1 MGDSMATKQAYV
13 QVKGLK
19 KHYGDGDA
27 RLTVLDGID
36 TSINRGEICVMLGPS
51 GSGKSTFLN
60 LIGGLEDADG
70 GSIMVDG
77 CDLTVLKP
85 TDLGEYR
92 RRELGFV
99 FQFYN
104 LVPDLTIKEN
114 IEVTAHLSK
123 NPLNVDDLLRSLGLY
138 EHRNKFPRQVSG
150 GQQQRCAIG
159 RALVKNPGLLLCDE
173 PTGALDYKTSKEI
186 LQLMEDVN
194 RTYGCTIIIV
204 THNAAIAR
212 MANRMLRLRD
222 GRIVEDELNESLM
235 CGSIALTS
243 GFLLAAHSIG
253 CLIDD
258 MRDAYTIEDG
268 RVTTSFEA
276 TDKQLKAAE
285 DAAGDVGG
293 VTLYKNFSI
302 DAIIKKVSGD
312 DGTKRTL
319 RTYAHR
325 TKVDIASY
333 CEGKEPKADD
343 EVAIDRVFATNN
355 NLSVGDKVEL
365 EGRTYTICGIMTQPD
380 SQALFLNNS
389 DFTVNTITYGVAEVT
404 DAGFTALEDAGGAP
418 AYTYSFTFADRDLPT
433 ADRIDAEQDMVE
445 ALTDADARVD
455 DLIDAD
461 SNQGIGY
468 ARDDVDGDSMMWM
481 TLLDIIIV
489 IMAFVFVVLTDATIE
504 EESAIIGTLLA
515 SGYRR
520 REIVLHYLALPT
532 TVGVIA
538 ALLGTA
544 LGVVFFTEP
553 MRSLYY
559 GSYSL
564 PPFQVYWSWG
574 IFVKCA
580 VVPAAALILITLV
593 GLLRKMDKTPLQFL
607 RHEASGKSGT
617 KRGLQLPERVG
628 FVSRFRLRIFLR
640 NLGNFATL
648 FVGIAFASLLLLF
661 GLAILPTMTHYAD
674 NLETSLVAEYQYTLK
689 APLELEGTAEEREQ
703 WSALERLQSVDGAL
717 LSAAQDA
724 DDELDDAADAAQAA
738 ADAATASPSA
748 ESLTAAQ
755 DALAKVQ
762 DKKDALYARLDDLAD
777 ALGCDR
783 DETIDLIGKASKI
796 DTDNDDIHPVNTTD
810 NGAGAIAQAEKYAVY
825 QLQYDRGDGNG
836 EETIS
841 VYGISSDSRYWKD
854 LNVGN
859 GRVVFGGGLLD
870 KFGWSE
876 GQKVKLRDKYEGKN
890 YSFEY
895 VGKDCVWGSKSD
907 MNVYM
912 SIDDFNELFGNDA
925 AYFNGYVSD
934 EKLNLDA
941 RYFAGDT
948 TPDDMRAVGD
958 QFIGMMSKMI
968 GMMVG
973 LAVFI
978 FLLFMYLLTKAVI
991 DHSARSISYM
1001 KVFGYRDGEISHLYI
1016 RSITLCVAASL
1027 VLSLPVIIG
1036 SLTAIFRS
1044 MLLAYNGN
1052 IEIYVPAWSMAA
1064 CAGIGFATYLVVA
1077 LLHTHSIKRVSLAE
1091 ALKVQE

>member
-1 MGDSMATKQAYV
+1 MTPLAK
-13 QVKGLK
+13 
-19 KHYGDGDA
+19 
-27 RLTVLDGID
+27 RL
-36 TSINRGEICVMLGPS
+36 P
-51 GSGKSTFLN
+51 
-60 LIGGLEDADG
+60 
-70 GSIMVDG
+70 
-77 CDLTVLKP
+77 
-85 TDLGEYR
+85 
-92 RRELGFV
+92 RELRR
-99 FQFYN
+99 
-104 LVPDLTIKEN
+104 N
-114 IEVTAHLSK
+114 IGK
-123 NPLNVDDLLRSLGLY
+123 YLGIFL
-138 EHRNKFPRQVSG
+138 
-150 GQQQRCAIG
+150 
-159 RALVKNPGLLLCDE
+159 
-173 PTGALDYKTSKEI
+173 
-186 LQLMEDVN
+186 
-194 RTYGCTIIIV
+194 
-204 THNAAIAR
+204 
-212 MANRMLRLRD
+212 
-222 GRIVEDELNESLM
+222 LM

-253 CLIDD
+253 CLIDG
-258 MRDAYTIEDG
+258 MRDDYTIEDG

-276 TDKQLKAAE
+276 TGEQLKAAE
-285 DAAGDVGG
+285 DAAEDVGG

-302 DAIIKKVSGD
+302 DAIIKKASGD

-333 CEGKEPKADD
+333 CEGRQPKADD

-355 NLSVGDKVEL
+355 DLAVGDRIEL

-404 DAGFTALEDAGGAP
+404 DAGFAALEDAGGAP
-418 AYTYSFTFADRDLPT
+418 AYTYSFTFNDRDLST
-433 ADRIDAEQDMVE
+433 ADRTDAEQDMVE
-445 ALTDADARVD
+445 ALADADARVD
-455 DLIDAD
+455 DLIDDD

-468 ARDDVDGDSMMWM
+468 ARDDVDGDSMMWT
-481 TLLDIIIV
+481 TLLNIIIV

-520 REIVLHYLALPT
+520 REIVLHYLALPAI
-532 TVGVIA
+532 VGVLA

-544 LGVVFFTEP
+544 LGIAFFTEP
-553 MRSLYY
+553 MRGLYY

-564 PPFQVYWSWG
+564 PPFQVYWSWE

-593 GLLRKMDKTPLQFL
+593 GLLRKMGKTPLQFL

-617 KRGLQLPERVG
+617 KRGLQLPERMG
-628 FVSRFRLRIFLR
+628 FVSRFRLRVFLR

-648 FVGIAFASLLLLF
+648 FVGIAFGSLLLLF

-674 NLETSLVAEYQYTLK
+674 NLETSLVAEHQYTLK
-689 APLELEGTAEEREQ
+689 APLELKGTAEERGQ
-703 WSALERLQSVDGAL
+703 WAALERLQSVDGAL
-717 LSAAQDA
+717 LSAVQNAS
-724 DDELDDAADAAQAA
+724 DELDDAADA
-738 ADAATASPSA
+738 
-748 ESLTAAQ
+748 
-755 DALAKVQ
+755 
-762 DKKDALYARLDDLAD
+762 
-777 ALGCDR
+777 LGCDR
-783 DETIDLIGKASKI
+783 DTVIDLIDKASRI
-796 DTDNDDIHPVNTTD
+796 DADNDDIHPVNTTD
-810 NGAGAIAQAEKYAVY
+810 NGAAKIAQAEKYAVY
-825 QLQYDRGDGNG
+825 QLQYDRGNGNG
-836 EETIS
+836 EEAIS
-841 VYGISSDSRYWKD
+841 VYGISPNSRYWKG
-854 LNVGN
+854 LNVGD
-859 GRVVFGGGLLD
+859 GRVAFGGGLLD

-876 GQKVKLRDKYEGKN
+876 GQKVELRDKYKAQD
-890 YSFEY
+890 YSLEY
-895 VGKDCVWGSKSD
+895 AGKDCAWGSKSD
-907 MNVYM
+907 MNIYM
-912 SIDDFNELFGNDA
+912 SIEDFNELFGNDA

-934 EKLNLDA
+934 EKLDLDA

-968 GMMVG
+968 GMMIG

-1044 MLLAYNGN
+1044 MLLSYNGN
-1052 IEIYVPAWSMAA
+1052 IEIYVPAWSMAV
-1064 CAGIGFATYLVVA
+1064 CVGIGFATYLIVA
-1077 LLHTHSIKRVSLAE
+1077 LLHMRSIKRVSLAE

>member
-1 MGDSMATKQAYV
+1 MTPLAK
-13 QVKGLK
+13 
-19 KHYGDGDA
+19 
-27 RLTVLDGID
+27 RL
-36 TSINRGEICVMLGPS
+36 P
-51 GSGKSTFLN
+51 
-60 LIGGLEDADG
+60 
-70 GSIMVDG
+70 
-77 CDLTVLKP
+77 
-85 TDLGEYR
+85 
-92 RRELGFV
+92 RELRR
-99 FQFYN
+99 
-104 LVPDLTIKEN
+104 N
-114 IEVTAHLSK
+114 IGK
-123 NPLNVDDLLRSLGLY
+123 YLGIFL
-138 EHRNKFPRQVSG
+138 
-150 GQQQRCAIG
+150 
-159 RALVKNPGLLLCDE
+159 
-173 PTGALDYKTSKEI
+173 
-186 LQLMEDVN
+186 
-194 RTYGCTIIIV
+194 
-204 THNAAIAR
+204 
-212 MANRMLRLRD
+212 
-222 GRIVEDELNESLM
+222 LM

-276 TDKQLKAAE
+276 TDDQLKAAE
-285 DAAGDVGG
+285 DAADDVGG
-293 VTLYKNFSI
+293 VKLYKNFSI
-302 DAIIKKVSGD
+302 DAIIKKATGD

-319 RTYAHR
+319 RTYTHR

-333 CEGKEPKADD
+333 CEGRQPKTDD
-343 EVAIDRVFATNN
+343 EVAIDRVFAANN
-355 NLSVGDKVEL
+355 DLAVGDKVEL

-404 DAGFTALEDAGGAP
+404 DAGFAALEDAGGAP
-418 AYTYSFTFADRDLPT
+418 DYTYSFTFADRDLST

-445 ALTDADARVD
+445 ALTDADACVD

-468 ARDDVDGDSMMWM
+468 ARDDVDGDSTMWM

-520 REIVLHYLALPT
+520 REIVLHYLALPAI
-532 TVGVIA
+532 VGVVA

-593 GLLRKMDKTPLQFL
+593 GLLRKMGKTPLQFL

-617 KRGLQLPERVG
+617 KRGMQLPERMG

-674 NLETSLVAEYQYTLK
+674 NLETSLVAEHQYTLK

-738 ADAATASPSA
+738 ADA
-748 ESLTAAQ
+748 
-755 DALAKVQ
+755 
-762 DKKDALYARLDDLAD
+762 
-777 ALGCDR
+777 LGCNR
-783 DETIDLIGKASKI
+783 DEAIDLIDKASKI

-836 EETIS
+836 QETIS
-841 VYGISSDSRYWKD
+841 VYGISPDSRYWKD
-854 LNVGN
+854 LNVGD
-859 GRVVFGGGLLD
+859 GRVVFGSGLLD

-876 GQKVKLRDKYEGKN
+876 GQKATLIDKYEGEH
-890 YSFEY
+890 YSLEY
-895 VGKDCVWGSKSD
+895 AGKDCAWGSKSD
-907 MNVYM
+907 MNIYM

-934 EKLNLDA
+934 EKLDLDA

-1001 KVFGYRDGEISHLYI
+1001 KVFGYRDSEISHLYI

-1077 LLHTHSIKRVSLAE
+1077 LLHTRSIKRVSLAE

>member
-1 MGDSMATKQAYV
+1 MTPLAK
-13 QVKGLK
+13 
-19 KHYGDGDA
+19 
-27 RLTVLDGID
+27 RL
-36 TSINRGEICVMLGPS
+36 P
-51 GSGKSTFLN
+51 
-60 LIGGLEDADG
+60 
-70 GSIMVDG
+70 
-77 CDLTVLKP
+77 
-85 TDLGEYR
+85 
-92 RRELGFV
+92 RELRR
-99 FQFYN
+99 
-104 LVPDLTIKEN
+104 N
-114 IEVTAHLSK
+114 IGK
-123 NPLNVDDLLRSLGLY
+123 YLGIFL
-138 EHRNKFPRQVSG
+138 
-150 GQQQRCAIG
+150 
-159 RALVKNPGLLLCDE
+159 
-173 PTGALDYKTSKEI
+173 
-186 LQLMEDVN
+186 
-194 RTYGCTIIIV
+194 
-204 THNAAIAR
+204 
-212 MANRMLRLRD
+212 
-222 GRIVEDELNESLM
+222 LM

-276 TDKQLKAAE
+276 TKDQLKAAE

-302 DAIIKKVSGD
+302 DAIIKKTAGD

-333 CEGKEPKADD
+333 CEGREPKADD

-355 NLSVGDKVEL
+355 DLAVGDKVEL

-404 DAGFTALEDAGGAP
+404 DAGFAALEDAGGAP
-418 AYTYSFTFADRDLPT
+418 DYTYSFTFADRDLST

-445 ALTDADARVD
+445 ALTDADACVD

-520 REIVLHYLALPT
+520 REIVLHYLALPAIA
-532 TVGVIA
+532 GVVA

-559 GSYSL
+559 DSYSL
-564 PPFQVYWSWG
+564 PPFQVYWSWE

-593 GLLRKMDKTPLQFL
+593 GLLRKMGKTPLQFL

-617 KRGLQLPERVG
+617 KRGLRLPERMG

-674 NLETSLVAEYQYTLK
+674 NLETSLVAEHQYTLK

-724 DDELDDAADAAQAA
+724 DDELDDAADA
-738 ADAATASPSA
+738 
-748 ESLTAAQ
+748 
-755 DALAKVQ
+755 
-762 DKKDALYARLDDLAD
+762 
-777 ALGCDR
+777 LGCDR
-783 DETIDLIGKASKI
+783 DEAIDLIGKASKI

-825 QLQYDRGDGNG
+825 QLQYDRGGGNG

-841 VYGISSDSRYWKD
+841 IYGISPDSRYWKGLD
-854 LNVGN
+854 VGN

-876 GQKVKLRDKYEGKN
+876 GQKVTLSDKYEGEY
-890 YSFEY
+890 YSLEY
-895 VGKDCVWGSKSD
+895 AGKDCAWGSKSD
-907 MNVYM
+907 MNIYM
-912 SIDDFNELFGNDA
+912 SIDDFNELFDNDA
-925 AYFNGYVSD
+925 AYFNGYVSN
-934 EKLNLDA
+934 EKLDLDA

-1001 KVFGYRDGEISHLYI
+1001 KVFGYRDSEISHLYI

-1077 LLHTHSIKRVSLAE
+1077 LLHTRSIKRVSLAE

>member
-1 MGDSMATKQAYV
+1 MTPLAK
-13 QVKGLK
+13 
-19 KHYGDGDA
+19 
-27 RLTVLDGID
+27 RL
-36 TSINRGEICVMLGPS
+36 P
-51 GSGKSTFLN
+51 
-60 LIGGLEDADG
+60 
-70 GSIMVDG
+70 
-77 CDLTVLKP
+77 
-85 TDLGEYR
+85 
-92 RRELGFV
+92 RELRR
-99 FQFYN
+99 
-104 LVPDLTIKEN
+104 N
-114 IEVTAHLSK
+114 IGK
-123 NPLNVDDLLRSLGLY
+123 YLGIFL
-138 EHRNKFPRQVSG
+138 
-150 GQQQRCAIG
+150 
-159 RALVKNPGLLLCDE
+159 
-173 PTGALDYKTSKEI
+173 
-186 LQLMEDVN
+186 
-194 RTYGCTIIIV
+194 
-204 THNAAIAR
+204 
-212 MANRMLRLRD
+212 
-222 GRIVEDELNESLM
+222 LM
-235 CGSIALTS
+235 CGSTALTS

-258 MRDAYTIEDG
+258 MRDAYAIEDG

-276 TDKQLKAAE
+276 TDDQLKAAE

-302 DAIIKKVSGD
+302 DAIIKKTAGD

-333 CEGKEPKADD
+333 CEGKEPKTDD

-355 NLSVGDKVEL
+355 DLAVGDKVEL

-404 DAGFTALEDAGGAP
+404 DAGFAALEDAGGAP
-418 AYTYSFTFADRDLPT
+418 DYTYSFTFADRDLST

-445 ALTDADARVD
+445 ALTDADACVD

-468 ARDDVDGDSMMWM
+468 ARDDVDGDSTMWM

-520 REIVLHYLALPT
+520 REIVLHHLALPAI
-532 TVGVIA
+532 VGVVA

-544 LGVVFFTEP
+544 LGVVFYTEP
-553 MRSLYY
+553 LRSLYY

-564 PPFQVYWSWG
+564 PPFQVYWSWE

-593 GLLRKMDKTPLQFL
+593 GLLRKMGKTPLQFL
-607 RHEASGKSGT
+607 RHEAGGKSGT
-617 KRGLQLPERVG
+617 KHGLQLPERMG

-674 NLETSLVAEYQYTLK
+674 NLETSLVAEHQYTLK

-703 WSALERLQSVDGAL
+703 WSALERLQSVGGAL

-724 DDELDDAADAAQAA
+724 DDELEDA
-738 ADAATASPSA
+738 
-748 ESLTAAQ
+748 
-755 DALAKVQ
+755 
-762 DKKDALYARLDDLAD
+762 AD

-783 DETIDLIGKASKI
+783 DEAIDLIDKASKI

-825 QLQYDRGDGNG
+825 QLQYNRGDGNG
-836 EETIS
+836 QETIS

-854 LNVGN
+854 LNVGD

-876 GQKVKLRDKYEGKN
+876 GQKVTLSDKYEGEH
-890 YSFEY
+890 YSLEY
-895 VGKDCVWGSKSD
+895 AGKDCAWGSKSD
-907 MNVYM
+907 MNIYM
-912 SIDDFNELFGNDA
+912 SIDDFNELFDNDA

-934 EKLNLDA
+934 EKLDLDA

-968 GMMVG
+968 GMMIG

-1001 KVFGYRDGEISHLYI
+1001 KVFGYRDSEISHLYI

-1064 CAGIGFATYLVVA
+1064 CVGIGFATYLVVA
-1077 LLHTHSIKRVSLAE
+1077 LLHTRSIKRVSLAE

>member
-1 MGDSMATKQAYV
+1 MTPLAK
-13 QVKGLK
+13 
-19 KHYGDGDA
+19 
-27 RLTVLDGID
+27 RL
-36 TSINRGEICVMLGPS
+36 P
-51 GSGKSTFLN
+51 
-60 LIGGLEDADG
+60 
-70 GSIMVDG
+70 
-77 CDLTVLKP
+77 
-85 TDLGEYR
+85 
-92 RRELGFV
+92 RELRR
-99 FQFYN
+99 
-104 LVPDLTIKEN
+104 N
-114 IEVTAHLSK
+114 IGK
-123 NPLNVDDLLRSLGLY
+123 YLGIFL
-138 EHRNKFPRQVSG
+138 
-150 GQQQRCAIG
+150 
-159 RALVKNPGLLLCDE
+159 
-173 PTGALDYKTSKEI
+173 
-186 LQLMEDVN
+186 
-194 RTYGCTIIIV
+194 
-204 THNAAIAR
+204 
-212 MANRMLRLRD
+212 
-222 GRIVEDELNESLM
+222 LM

-258 MRDAYTIEDG
+258 MRDDYTIEDG

-276 TDKQLKAAE
+276 TDEQLKAAE
-285 DAAGDVGG
+285 DAAEDVGG

-302 DAIIKKVSGD
+302 DAIIKKASGD

-333 CEGKEPKADD
+333 CEGRRPNADD

-355 NLSVGDKVEL
+355 DLSVGDRIEL

-380 SQALFLNNS
+380 SQALFPNNS
-389 DFTVNTITYGVAEVT
+389 DFTINTITYGVAEVT
-404 DAGFTALEDAGGAP
+404 DAGFAALEDAGGAP
-418 AYTYSFTFADRDLPT
+418 AYTYSFTFNDRDLST
-433 ADRIDAEQDMVE
+433 ADRTDAEQDMVE
-445 ALTDADARVD
+445 ALADADAHVD

-468 ARDDVDGDSMMWM
+468 ARDDVDGDSMMWT
-481 TLLDIIIV
+481 TLLNIIIV

-520 REIVLHYLALPT
+520 REIVLHYLALPAI
-532 TVGVIA
+532 VGVVA

-544 LGVVFFTEP
+544 LGVAFFTEP

-564 PPFQVYWSWG
+564 PPFQVHWSWE

-593 GLLRKMDKTPLQFL
+593 GLLHKMGKTPLQFL

-617 KRGLQLPERVG
+617 KRGLQLPERMG
-628 FVSRFRLRIFLR
+628 FVPRFRLRVFLR

-648 FVGIAFASLLLLF
+648 FVGIAFGSLLLLF

-674 NLETSLVAEYQYTLK
+674 NLETSLVAEHQYALK
-689 APLELEGTAEEREQ
+689 APLELKGTAEERGQ
-703 WSALERLQSVDGAL
+703 WAALERLQSVDGAL
-717 LSAAQDA
+717 LSAVQDA
-724 DDELDDAADAAQAA
+724 SDELDDAADA
-738 ADAATASPSA
+738 
-748 ESLTAAQ
+748 
-755 DALAKVQ
+755 
-762 DKKDALYARLDDLAD
+762 
-777 ALGCDR
+777 LGCDR
-783 DETIDLIGKASKI
+783 DTVIDLIDKASRI
-796 DTDNDDIHPVNTTD
+796 DADNDDIHPVNTTD
-810 NGAGAIAQAEKYAVY
+810 NGAAKIAQAEKYAVY
-825 QLQYDRGDGNG
+825 QLQYDRGNGNG
-836 EETIS
+836 EEAIS
-841 VYGISSDSRYWKD
+841 VYGISPNSRYWKG
-854 LNVGN
+854 LNVGD
-859 GRVVFGGGLLD
+859 GRVAFGGGLLD

-876 GQKVKLRDKYEGKN
+876 GQKVELRDKYKAQD
-890 YSFEY
+890 YSLEY
-895 VGKDCVWGSKSD
+895 AGKDCAWGSKSD
-907 MNVYM
+907 MNIYM
-912 SIDDFNELFGNDA
+912 SIEDFNELFGNDA

-934 EKLNLDA
+934 EKLDLDA

-968 GMMVG
+968 GMMIG

-1027 VLSLPVIIG
+1027 VLSLPLIIG

-1044 MLLAYNGN
+1044 MLLAYSGN
-1052 IEIYVPAWSMAA
+1052 IEIYVPAWSMAV
-1064 CAGIGFATYLVVA
+1064 CVGIGFATYLIVA
-1077 LLHTHSIKRVSLAE
+1077 LLHMRSIKRVSLAE

>member
-1 MGDSMATKQAYV
+1 MAPLAK
-13 QVKGLK
+13 
-19 KHYGDGDA
+19 
-27 RLTVLDGID
+27 RL
-36 TSINRGEICVMLGPS
+36 P
-51 GSGKSTFLN
+51 
-60 LIGGLEDADG
+60 
-70 GSIMVDG
+70 
-77 CDLTVLKP
+77 
-85 TDLGEYR
+85 
-92 RRELGFV
+92 RELRR
-99 FQFYN
+99 
-104 LVPDLTIKEN
+104 N
-114 IEVTAHLSK
+114 IGK
-123 NPLNVDDLLRSLGLY
+123 YLGIFL
-138 EHRNKFPRQVSG
+138 
-150 GQQQRCAIG
+150 
-159 RALVKNPGLLLCDE
+159 
-173 PTGALDYKTSKEI
+173 
-186 LQLMEDVN
+186 
-194 RTYGCTIIIV
+194 
-204 THNAAIAR
+204 
-212 MANRMLRLRD
+212 
-222 GRIVEDELNESLM
+222 LM

-258 MRDAYTIEDG
+258 MRDDYTIEDG

-276 TDKQLKAAE
+276 TDEQLKAAE
-285 DAAGDVGG
+285 DAAEDVGG

-302 DAIIKKVSGD
+302 DALIKKTAGD

-333 CEGKEPKADD
+333 CEGRQPKADD

-355 NLSVGDKVEL
+355 DLAVGDRIEL

-404 DAGFTALEDAGGAP
+404 DAGFAALEDAGGAP
-418 AYTYSFTFADRDLPT
+418 AYTYSFTFNDRDLST
-433 ADRIDAEQDMVE
+433 ADRTDAEQDMVE
-445 ALTDADARVD
+445 ALADADARVD

-468 ARDDVDGDSMMWM
+468 ARDDVDGDSMMWT

-520 REIVLHYLALPT
+520 REIVLHYLALPAI
-532 TVGVIA
+532 VGVVA

-544 LGVVFFTEP
+544 LGVAFFTEP

-564 PPFQVYWSWG
+564 PPFQVYWSWE

-580 VVPAAALILITLV
+580 VVPAAALILITLG
-593 GLLRKMDKTPLQFL
+593 GLLHKMGKTPLQFL

-617 KRGLQLPERVG
+617 KRGLQLPERMG
-628 FVSRFRLRIFLR
+628 FVSRFRLRVFLR

-648 FVGIAFASLLLLF
+648 FVGIAFGSLLLLF

-674 NLETSLVAEYQYTLK
+674 NLETSLVAEHQYTLK
-689 APLELEGTAEEREQ
+689 APLELKGTAEERGR
-703 WSALERLQSVDGAL
+703 WAALECLQSVDGAL
-717 LSAAQDA
+717 LSAVQDA
-724 DDELDDAADAAQAA
+724 SDELDDAADAARAA

-748 ESLTAAQ
+748 ESLAAAQ
-755 DALAKVQ
+755 
-762 DKKDALYARLDDLAD
+762 DALYARLDDLAD
-777 ALGCDR
+777 ALGCNR
-783 DETIDLIGKASKI
+783 DEAIGLIDKASKI

-836 EETIS
+836 QETIS
-841 VYGISSDSRYWKD
+841 VYGISPNSRYWKD
-854 LNVGN
+854 LNVGD

-876 GQKVKLRDKYEGKN
+876 GQKVTLGDKYEGKD
-890 YSFEY
+890 YSLEY
-895 VGKDCVWGSKSD
+895 TGKDATWGSKSD
-907 MNVYM
+907 MNIYM

-925 AYFNGYVSD
+925 TYFNGYVSD
-934 EKLNLDA
+934 KKLDLDA

-958 QFIGMMSKMI
+958 QFIDMMSKMI

-1001 KVFGYRDGEISHLYI
+1001 KVFGYRDSEISHLYI

-1064 CAGIGFATYLVVA
+1064 CVGMGFATYLVVA
-1077 LLHTHSIKRVSLAE
+1077 LLHTRSIKRVSLAE

>member
-1 MGDSMATKQAYV
+1 MTPLAK
-13 QVKGLK
+13 
-19 KHYGDGDA
+19 
-27 RLTVLDGID
+27 RL
-36 TSINRGEICVMLGPS
+36 P
-51 GSGKSTFLN
+51 
-60 LIGGLEDADG
+60 
-70 GSIMVDG
+70 
-77 CDLTVLKP
+77 
-85 TDLGEYR
+85 
-92 RRELGFV
+92 RELRR
-99 FQFYN
+99 
-104 LVPDLTIKEN
+104 N
-114 IEVTAHLSK
+114 IGK
-123 NPLNVDDLLRSLGLY
+123 YLGIFL
-138 EHRNKFPRQVSG
+138 
-150 GQQQRCAIG
+150 
-159 RALVKNPGLLLCDE
+159 
-173 PTGALDYKTSKEI
+173 
-186 LQLMEDVN
+186 
-194 RTYGCTIIIV
+194 
-204 THNAAIAR
+204 
-212 MANRMLRLRD
+212 
-222 GRIVEDELNESLM
+222 LM

-276 TDKQLKAAE
+276 TEDQLKAAE
-285 DAAGDVGG
+285 DAAENVGG

-302 DAIIKKVSGD
+302 DAIIKKASGD

-319 RTYAHR
+319 RTYTHR

-333 CEGKEPKADD
+333 CEGRQPKADD

-355 NLSVGDKVEL
+355 DLAVGDRIEL

-404 DAGFTALEDAGGAP
+404 DAGFAALEDAGGAP
-418 AYTYSFTFADRDLPT
+418 AYTYSFTFNDRDLST
-433 ADRIDAEQDMVE
+433 ADRTDAEQDMVE
-445 ALTDADARVD
+445 ALADADARVD

-468 ARDDVDGDSMMWM
+468 ARDDVDGDSMMWT
-481 TLLDIIIV
+481 TLLNIIIV

-520 REIVLHYLALPT
+520 REIVLHYLALPAA
-532 TVGVIA
+532 VGVLA

-544 LGVVFFTEP
+544 LGVAFFTEP

-564 PPFQVYWSWG
+564 PPFQVYWSWE

-593 GLLRKMDKTPLQFL
+593 GLLRKMGKTPLQFL

-617 KRGLQLPERVG
+617 KRGLQLPERMG

-648 FVGIAFASLLLLF
+648 FVGIAFGSLLMLF

-674 NLETSLVAEYQYTLK
+674 NLETGLVAEHQYTLK
-689 APLELEGTAEEREQ
+689 APLELKGTAEERGQ
-703 WSALERLQSVDGAL
+703 WAALERLQSVDGAV

-724 DDELDDAADAAQAA
+724 SDELDDAADA
-738 ADAATASPSA
+738 
-748 ESLTAAQ
+748 
-755 DALAKVQ
+755 
-762 DKKDALYARLDDLAD
+762 
-777 ALGCDR
+777 LGCDR
-783 DETIDLIGKASKI
+783 DTVIDLIDKASRI
-796 DTDNDDIHPVNTTD
+796 DADNDDIHPVNTTD
-810 NGAGAIAQAEKYAVY
+810 NGAAKIAQAEKYAVY
-825 QLQYDRGDGNG
+825 QLQYDRGNGNG
-836 EETIS
+836 EEAIS
-841 VYGISSDSRYWKD
+841 VYGISPNSRYWKG
-854 LNVGN
+854 LNVGD
-859 GRVVFGGGLLD
+859 GRVAFGGGLLD

-876 GQKVKLRDKYEGKN
+876 GQKVELRDKYKAQD
-890 YSFEY
+890 YSLEY
-895 VGKDCVWGSKSD
+895 AGKDCAWGSKSD
-907 MNVYM
+907 MNIYM
-912 SIDDFNELFGNDA
+912 SIEDSNELFGNDA

-934 EKLNLDA
+934 EKLDLDA

-968 GMMVG
+968 GMMIG

-1044 MLLAYNGN
+1044 MLLSYNGN
-1052 IEIYVPAWSMAA
+1052 IEIYVPAWSMAV
-1064 CAGIGFATYLVVA
+1064 CVGIGFATYLIVA
-1077 LLHTHSIKRVSLAE
+1077 LLHMRSIKRVSLAE

>member
-1 MGDSMATKQAYV
+1 MTPLAK
-13 QVKGLK
+13 
-19 KHYGDGDA
+19 
-27 RLTVLDGID
+27 RL
-36 TSINRGEICVMLGPS
+36 P
-51 GSGKSTFLN
+51 
-60 LIGGLEDADG
+60 
-70 GSIMVDG
+70 
-77 CDLTVLKP
+77 
-85 TDLGEYR
+85 
-92 RRELGFV
+92 RELRR
-99 FQFYN
+99 
-104 LVPDLTIKEN
+104 N
-114 IEVTAHLSK
+114 IGK
-123 NPLNVDDLLRSLGLY
+123 YLGIFL
-138 EHRNKFPRQVSG
+138 
-150 GQQQRCAIG
+150 
-159 RALVKNPGLLLCDE
+159 
-173 PTGALDYKTSKEI
+173 
-186 LQLMEDVN
+186 
-194 RTYGCTIIIV
+194 
-204 THNAAIAR
+204 
-212 MANRMLRLRD
+212 
-222 GRIVEDELNESLM
+222 LM

-253 CLIDD
+253 CLIDG
-258 MRDAYTIEDG
+258 MRDEYIIEDG

-276 TDKQLKAAE
+276 TDNQLKAAE
-285 DAAGDVGG
+285 GAADDAGG

-302 DAIIKKVSGD
+302 DAIIKKTAGD

-355 NLSVGDKVEL
+355 DLAVGDKVEL

-404 DAGFTALEDAGGAP
+404 DAGFAALEDAGGAP
-418 AYTYSFTFADRDLPT
+418 AYTYSFTFIDRDLSA

-468 ARDDVDGDSMMWM
+468 ARDDVDGDSMMWT

-520 REIVLHYLALPT
+520 REIVLHYLALPAI
-532 TVGVIA
+532 VGVVA

-544 LGVVFFTEP
+544 LGIAFFTEP

-593 GLLRKMDKTPLQFL
+593 GLLRKMGKTPLQFL

-617 KRGLQLPERVG
+617 KRGLQLPERMG

-674 NLETSLVAEYQYTLK
+674 NLETSLVAEHQYTLK

-724 DDELDDAADAAQAA
+724 DDELDDA
-738 ADAATASPSA
+738 
-748 ESLTAAQ
+748 
-755 DALAKVQ
+755 
-762 DKKDALYARLDDLAD
+762 
-777 ALGCDR
+777 LGCNR
-783 DETIDLIGKASKI
+783 DEAIDLIDKASKI
-796 DTDNDDIHPVNTTD
+796 DADNDDIHPINTTD
-810 NGAGAIAQAEKYAVY
+810 NGAGTIAQAEKYAVY
-825 QLQYDRGDGNG
+825 QLQYNRGDGNG

-841 VYGISSDSRYWKD
+841 VYGISPDSRYWKD
-854 LNVGN
+854 LNVGD

-876 GQKVKLRDKYEGKN
+876 GQKVTLSDKYEGEH
-890 YSFEY
+890 YSLEY
-895 VGKDCVWGSKSD
+895 AGRDCAWGSKSD
-907 MNVYM
+907 MNIYM
-912 SIDDFNELFGNDA
+912 SIDDFNELFDNDA

-934 EKLNLDA
+934 EKLDFDA

-948 TPDDMRAVGD
+948 TPDDIRAVGD
-958 QFIGMMSKMI
+958 QFVGMMSKMI

-1001 KVFGYRDGEISHLYI
+1001 KVFGYRDSEISHLYI
-1016 RSITLCVAASL
+1016 RSITLCVAVSL

-1064 CAGIGFATYLVVA
+1064 CVGIGFATYLVVA
-1077 LLHTHSIKRVSLAE
+1077 LLHTRSIKRVSLAE

>member
-1 MGDSMATKQAYV
+1 MTPLAK
-13 QVKGLK
+13 
-19 KHYGDGDA
+19 
-27 RLTVLDGID
+27 RL
-36 TSINRGEICVMLGPS
+36 P
-51 GSGKSTFLN
+51 
-60 LIGGLEDADG
+60 
-70 GSIMVDG
+70 
-77 CDLTVLKP
+77 
-85 TDLGEYR
+85 
-92 RRELGFV
+92 RELRR
-99 FQFYN
+99 
-104 LVPDLTIKEN
+104 N
-114 IEVTAHLSK
+114 IGK
-123 NPLNVDDLLRSLGLY
+123 YLGIFL
-138 EHRNKFPRQVSG
+138 
-150 GQQQRCAIG
+150 
-159 RALVKNPGLLLCDE
+159 
-173 PTGALDYKTSKEI
+173 
-186 LQLMEDVN
+186 
-194 RTYGCTIIIV
+194 
-204 THNAAIAR
+204 
-212 MANRMLRLRD
+212 
-222 GRIVEDELNESLM
+222 LM

-258 MRDAYTIEDG
+258 MRDDYTIEDG

-276 TDKQLKAAE
+276 TDEQLKAAE
-285 DAAGDVGG
+285 DAAEDVGG

-302 DAIIKKVSGD
+302 DTIIKKASGD

-325 TKVDIASY
+325 TKIDIASY
-333 CEGKEPKADD
+333 CEGRRPKADD

-355 NLSVGDKVEL
+355 DLAVGDRIEL

-404 DAGFTALEDAGGAP
+404 DAGFAALEDAGGAP
-418 AYTYSFTFADRDLPT
+418 AYTYSFTFNDRDLST
-433 ADRIDAEQDMVE
+433 ADRTDAEQDMVE
-445 ALTDADARVD
+445 ALADADARVD

-468 ARDDVDGDSMMWM
+468 ARDDVDGDSMMWT

-520 REIVLHYLALPT
+520 REIVLHYLALPAI
-532 TVGVIA
+532 VGVFA

-544 LGVVFFTEP
+544 LGVAFFTEP

-564 PPFQVYWSWG
+564 PPFQVYWSWE
-574 IFVKCA
+574 IFAKCA

-593 GLLRKMDKTPLQFL
+593 GLLHKIGKTPLQFL

-617 KRGLQLPERVG
+617 KRGLQLPERMG
-628 FVSRFRLRIFLR
+628 FVSRFRLRVFLR

-648 FVGIAFASLLLLF
+648 FVGIAFGSLLLLF

-674 NLETSLVAEYQYTLK
+674 NLETSLVAEHRYTLK
-689 APLELEGTAEEREQ
+689 APLELKGTAEERGQ
-703 WSALERLQSVDGAL
+703 WAALERLQSVDGAV

-724 DDELDDAADAAQAA
+724 SDELDDAADA
-738 ADAATASPSA
+738 
-748 ESLTAAQ
+748 
-755 DALAKVQ
+755 
-762 DKKDALYARLDDLAD
+762 
-777 ALGCDR
+777 LGCDR
-783 DETIDLIGKASKI
+783 DTVIDLIDKASRI
-796 DTDNDDIHPVNTTD
+796 DADNDDIHPVNTTD
-810 NGAGAIAQAEKYAVY
+810 NGAAKIAQAEKYAVY
-825 QLQYDRGDGNG
+825 QLQYDRGNGNG
-836 EETIS
+836 EEAIS
-841 VYGISSDSRYWKD
+841 VYGISPNSRYWKNLD
-854 LNVGN
+854 VGD

-876 GQKVKLRDKYEGKN
+876 GQKVELRDKYKAQG
-890 YSFEY
+890 YSLEY
-895 VGKDCVWGSKSD
+895 AGKDCAWGSKSD
-907 MNVYM
+907 MNIYM
-912 SIDDFNELFGNDA
+912 SIDDFNELFDNDA

-934 EKLNLDA
+934 EKLDLDA

-1001 KVFGYRDGEISHLYI
+1001 KVFGYRDSEISHLYI

-1027 VLSLPVIIG
+1027 VLSLPLIIG

-1044 MLLAYNGN
+1044 MLLAYSGN
-1052 IEIYVPAWSMAA
+1052 IEIYVPAWSMAV
-1064 CAGIGFATYLVVA
+1064 CVGIGFATYLIVA
-1077 LLHTHSIKRVSLAE
+1077 LLHMRSIKRVSLAE